1 MHKTMR
7 SIIKNSGCLDL
18 YNGQRSN
25 PIMQT
30 LNALIDANTP
40 RKQLQQGL
48 VHANGIMLLRLMKDP
63 NSHATETENS
73 SAEYL
78 IRNFNKIPSIDINWF
93 AGLPLVFL
101 VETEQGLVSQVKGY
115 LRLRPLLT

>member
-7 SIIKNSGCLDL
+7 SVVKNSGCLDL

-40 RKQLQQGL
+40 RKLLQQGL
-48 VHANGIMLLRLMKDP
+48 VQPNGIMLFKLMK
-63 NSHATETENS
+63 NLRSHEDN

-78 IRNFNKIPSIDINWF
+78 IRNLNKIPSIDINWF
-93 AGLPLVFL
+93 SGVPLVFI
-101 VETEQGLVSQVKGY
+101 VATEKG
-115 LRLRPLLT
+115 